1 MFSPF
6 LDSAFQQQMTGWG
19 QLGYLIPPQECGQ
32 KAERDKV
39 AERQVEFSL
48 CTLRGVCEGFRS
60 GVRGSREGLD
70 KSDKMTE
77 ARRKPRVSKA
87 QLKLESSGVGL
98 THFLGV
104 WEPDP
109 MLISWVSFPK
119 KHPLWC
125 FLPHCRGGA
134 LGHTGSE
141 AQQGVYGK
149 GSPPGPKPSP
159 DTAEVQSQTQKIKP
173 DSS

>member
-1 MFSPF
+1 M
-6 LDSAFQQQMTGWG
+6 A
-19 QLGYLIPPQECGQ
+19 
-32 KAERDKV
+32 V
-39 AERQVEFSL
+39 RQVEYSL
-48 CTLRGVCEGFRS
+48 CTLRGVCEGFRG
-60 GVRGSREGLD
+60 GVRGSGEGLD
-70 KSDKMTE
+70 KSDKSKNDGSQTT
-77 ARRKPRVSKA
+77 RVSKA

-98 THFLGV
+98 THSLGV

-125 FLPHCRGGA
+125 FLLALAAGVGPLGREGVKYNRGTWKGA
-134 LGHTGSE
+134 
-141 AQQGVYGK
+141 
-149 GSPPGPKPSP
+149 PPGPKPSP